1 VPHRASIIR
10 CRYWPA
16 SDSCTPK
23 GRFIITIDH
32 HRSPPITIARR
43 AGELR
48 RAPIRA
54 SRRRCLPQGLSWSRY
69 QRGRTGALEGLEG
82 LETGEKK
89 FCVSGKLR
97 SAHSVIGR
105 RP

>member
-1 VPHRASIIR
+1 MSARLRSRIISYGKYDKFGGFAVPHRASIVR
-10 CRYWPA
+10 CRCWPA

-54 SRRRCLPQGLSWSRY
+54 
-69 QRGRTGALEGLEG
+69 
-82 LETGEKK
+82 
-89 FCVSGKLR
+89 
-97 SAHSVIGR
+97 
-105 RP
+105 